1 MISFA
6 EHIKDIDEGINDPAI
21 FKAIFLAGGPGSG
34 KSFIVG
40 KTGLTS
46 LGFKVVNS
54 DTAFERSLK
63 QAGLEMNPD
72 NIFSIKGQGIR
83 DKAKE
88 LTAKQQG
95 LYIKGRLGLVI
106 DGTGRDS
113 EKILKQKKMLERL
126 GYSTAMILVN
136 TDKETALKRNDAR
149 PRRLDPNVVGDMW
162 NEVQRNLGQYQRAF
176 KSRLTIV
183 DNSDGVDYNKE
194 TLRAYRIMSKFA
206 NAEPM
211 NPIAKKWIKTQK
223 EEYIAEDKQL
233 LAKIK
238 KKYNLTA
245 IQLSYIATLPVPVLT
260 TILNNSLSL
269 IQYLVMSNDTPFTNF
284 ITEQKNTHMTHIED
298 KVLYGGV
305 KGTREAINAL
315 RNIRDMLAGKSS
327 SKIST
332 KWDGAPAIFCG
343 EDPRDGEFFVAK
355 KGIFAKNPKVYKTN
369 AEIDADTSGDLA
381 DKLKLALKYLKPLG
395 IKQVIQGDF
404 LFTKQDLSKEKID
417 GKQYLTFHPNTIVYA
432 VELGTEAAR
441 VINSSKIGI
450 VWHTTYTGSSFQNM
464 KASFGVKNPPMSK
477 NVWGQD
483 AMLTDASK
491 ATMNEK
497 ETAEVTKNLSTAGFL
512 FNKIA
517 GDTLRELEKNQK
529 LAQTIEQF
537 NNTFV
542 RKGEIHGNSKAHTNK
557 LIKFIQNKYKKEI
570 DKRKTEKGKSRQQDK
585 LDALLKFF
593 SPQNKQSL
601 ENMFELQKQLVFAKL
616 KLINRLNSISNID
629 AFVKTKKGYKTT
641 GAEGYVAIDKLT
653 GGAVKLVDRLEF
665 SYNNFSPDILKGWDK
680 PR

>member
-1 MISFA
+1 MLSFSQ
-6 EHIKDIDEGINDPAI
+6 HIKEIEEGVNDPAI

-46 LGFKVVNS
+46 LGFKVVNP
-54 DTAFERSLK
+54 DTAFEKALNK
-63 QAGLEMNPD
+63 AGLEMNPD
-72 NIFSIKGQGIR
+72 NIFSVKGQDIR
-83 DKAKE
+83 GRAKE
-88 LTAKQQG
+88 LTNKQQE
-95 LYIKGRLGLVI
+95 LYVKGRLGLVI
-106 DGTGRDS
+106 DGTGKDAS
-113 EKILKQKKMLERL
+113 KILRQRGLLQKL

-149 PRRLDPNVVGDMW
+149 PRRLDPDEVGKMW
-162 NEVQRNLGQYQRAF
+162 DEVQSNLGRYQQAF
-176 KSRLTIV
+176 KKRFIIV
-183 DNSDGVDYNKE
+183 DNSEGKDYNKE

-206 NAEPM
+206 KEEPM
-211 NPIAKKWIKTQK
+211 NPIAKKWIATQK
-223 EEYIAEDKQL
+223 EEVVVKSSMG
-233 LAKIK
+233 K
-238 KKYNLTA
+238 T
-245 IQLSYIATLPVPVLT
+245 
-260 TILNNSLSL
+260 
-269 IQYLVMSNDTPFTNF
+269 FTNF

-327 SKIST
+327 SKLST

-355 KGIFAKNPKVYKTN
+355 KGVFNKNPKVYKTD

-381 DKLKLALKYLKPLG
+381 DKLKLALKHLKPLG

-404 LFTKQDLSKEKID
+404 LFTKQDLAKEKID

-432 VELGTEAAR
+432 VELGTEAAKE
-441 VINSSKIGI
+441 INNSKIGI
-450 VWHTTYTGSSFQNM
+450 VWHTTYTGNTFEDM
-464 KASFGVKNPPMSK
+464 KASFGVKNPPKSK

-483 AMLTDASK
+483 AMLTNASE

-542 RKGEIHGNSKAHTNK
+542 RKGEMFGNSKAHTDK
-557 LIKFIQNKYKKEI
+557 LIKFIQNKYKQRI
-570 DKRKTEKGKSRQQDK
+570 DKRKTEKGKGRQRDK

-629 AFVKTKKGYKTT
+629 AFVKTRKGYKTT

-653 GGAVKLVDRLEF
+653 SGAVKLVDRLEF

-680 PR
+680 PK